1 MASLA
6 SALMAGILFAVVPS
20 YFDAHNHITGILP
33 YQAYA
38 NLPAFIAT
46 FTNPREQVNYDDRLA
61 LYRYLADVWYPS
73 KQASLDDKLFSPAD
87 IVKEYEYAAS
97 LIAYWNRSDPA
108 FRMRSGQTDR
118 QSLLRNVRRH
128 LENMASDTAPAY

>member
-1 MASLA
+1 MLKRGSRVWLNSGNFKLGNAVLRAPGLVSVNLPHMASLA

-46 FTNPREQVNYDDRLA
+46 FSNPREQVNYDDRLA

-73 KQASLDDKLFSPAD
+73 TPTSS
-87 IVKEYEYAAS
+87 
-97 LIAYWNRSDPA
+97 RST
-108 FRMRSGQTDR
+108 ST
-118 QSLLRNVRRH
+118 
-128 LENMASDTAPAY
+128 

>member
-1 MASLA
+1 
-6 SALMAGILFAVVPS
+6 MAGILFAVVPS

-46 FTNPREQVNYDDRLA
+46 FSNPREQVNYDDRLA

-73 KQASLDDKLFSPAD
+73 TPTSS
-87 IVKEYEYAAS
+87 
-97 LIAYWNRSDPA
+97 RST
-108 FRMRSGQTDR
+108 ST
-118 QSLLRNVRRH
+118 RH
-128 LENMASDTAPAY
+128 R